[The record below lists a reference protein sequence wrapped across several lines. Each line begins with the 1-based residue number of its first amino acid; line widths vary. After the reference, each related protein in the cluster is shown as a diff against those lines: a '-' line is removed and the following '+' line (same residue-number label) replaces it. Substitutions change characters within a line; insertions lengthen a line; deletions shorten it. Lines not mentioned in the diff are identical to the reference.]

1 MLKKTLSAVLAVGM
15 VCSCIPSLGFAQTEE
30 QKIIVDNFENGLSGS
45 IWNLPDS
52 GTDTEL
58 GEVKSDQ
65 ETYLTTKSDT
75 DAEYT
80 YEYNASKEDIAFD
93 ISLNA
98 SAWKESGSAFEMY
111 IRYVNESNYFKLV
124 YTPSSTTFDLVKC
137 KGGTETTIASAIKAL
152 EADKDYKLSL
162 QAKHGIVRF
171 ELDDVV
177 LIQDYTGIVN
187 FDDTAST
194 NSIKFKTFNQALKIT
209 SLSLREEDTL
219 LHQSFENSD
228 VIMTDSSDTASAST
242 SQIQLPDT
250 REVTADAL
258 KITGAKTF
266 RIKQNDWEY
275 ANKGTDFEKTE
286 LTAVI
291 KSNEFNGSE
300 TLHFRTTVNSDGKM
314 MNLVK
319 LYRDGYSIGDNYG
332 NSEISTKKEAVN
344 TGNTHYKVYGW
355 RAFDA
360 SSGVN
365 DYRTYKVRTDSST
378 DKVTVT
384 FTAEGNEWG
393 KWGDTQPITPAEGK
407 LLAGGFEITTTQ
419 AATVMYLKSYE
430 FRDITGND
438 NVIYT
443 DALNSVDKWTGAELV
458 TVGDSPNKY
467 YSTTASTNGTLV
479 LADKTW
485 KNILV
490 ESDISVNTTSGS
502 GEITDC
508 YAGVMARYSDA
519 NNYIMGAYSP
529 VGSSGKGTVYVKSV
543 VDGTEKVVGQ
553 REITAFEAGSTHK
566 LGLNVKDGAAIIY
579 VDGKPMLNAPFST
592 ASAKLYGT
600 IALKSNNLAT
610 KFDNVTVSGSP
621 NYFVE
626 EFDTTA
632 EWSGYS
638 AGAKTSKLEGVT
650 YNDDGTLNAPSES
663 EIYLYADETSTG
675 DWDDIELKIRM
686 KTTRQDLFNFYI
698 RAGLDNTASS
708 YCIDNTELKLRLSDA
723 WKNSKSTFATF
734 STTKVPASEWFDIKL
749 RLTDEKSA
757 DGKDVVR
764 IRYSVNGVEYLNYVD
779 DGSVAAAATEVETD
793 DGVKKVLQQYP
804 LTAKTHGRGFRIS
817 AAKHDKTPNYI
828 IDSITVSDPEAGTL
842 LASVA
847 AETDSTDATG
857 SLTVKNK
864 MYESFPTMF
873 ITALYNDDDELV
885 DVKVSYPETIADDEK
900 TYTQQLK
907 LGTLGTATKFKVFA
921 WDSWENMK
929 PLDAAEKS
937 IGQQQE

>member
-1 MLKKTLSAVLAVGM
+1 MLKKTLSAVLAAGM

-30 QKIIVDNFENGLSGS
+30 QKIIVDNFENGLSDS

-52 GTDTEL
+52 GTDTGL

-111 IRYVNESNYFKLV
+111 IRYVDENNYFKLV
-124 YTPSSTTFDLVKC
+124 YTPSNTKFELVKF
-137 KGGTETTIASAIKAL
+137 KGGTETTIASATKAL

-228 VIMTDSSDTASAST
+228 FIMTDSSDTASAST

-319 LYRDGYSIGDNYG
+319 LGRDDYNIGDNYG
-332 NSEISTKKEAVN
+332 NSGITGKKEAVSN
-344 TGNTHYKVYGW
+344 SGYKLYGW
-355 RAFDA
+355 RAFDH

-365 DYRTYKVRTDSST
+365 AYRTYKVRTDSST

-393 KWGDTQPITPAEGK
+393 KWEDTQPITPAEGK

-529 VGSSGKGTVYVKSV
+529 VGNSGKGTVYVKSV
-543 VDGTEKVVGQ
+543 VNGTEKVVGQ

-610 KFDNVTVSGSP
+610 KFDNITVSGSP

-650 YNDDGTLNAPSES
+650 YNDDGTLTAPGGS

-698 RAGLDNTASS
+698 RAGVDDTGSS
-708 YCIDNTELKLRLSDA
+708 YCIDNTEMKLRLSDS
-723 WKNSKSTFATF
+723 WSNMFVKSDNSIKCPSG
-734 STTKVPASEWFDIKL
+734 EWFDIKL
-749 RLTDEKSA
+749 RLTDEKST

-764 IRYSVNGVEYLNYVD
+764 VRYSVNGVEYFNYVD
-779 DGSVAAAATEVETD
+779 DGSVAATAAEAESNATIK
-793 DGVKKVLQQYP
+793 GWLGQYP

-817 AAKHDKTPNYI
+817 AGSHASTPNYI

-873 ITALYNDDDELV
+873 ITALYNDNDELV